1 MYGEFPLEGQ
11 GYTGP
16 VLDPTGSVKPAT
28 ANRLAIVLFSG
39 TMDKLLSASI
49 MATGAAAM
57 GMDVEIFLTNWGA
70 LAFRKGDFKTNKRV
84 SADFADYQ
92 SVLLEQMAAKHVT
105 TWMENL
111 EGAKEIRNVHIAA
124 CSHTMTLFD
133 LQLEDLEPIVDEV
146 TGVAAFIERAR
157 DSAMTLYI

>member
-1 MYGEFPLEGQ
+1 MFGQ
-11 GYTGP
+11 NRP
-16 VLDPTGSVKPAT
+16 SLPEQPEAAPTIPGAIHPAT
-28 ANRLAIVLFSG
+28 ANRMAIVLFSG
-39 TMDKLLSASI
+39 TIDKLMSASI

-70 LAFRKGDFKTNKRV
+70 LAFRRGDHVTNKRV

-92 SVLLEQMAAKHVT
+92 STLLEQMAAKHVT
-105 TWMENL
+105 SWMENL
-111 EGAKEIRNVHIAA
+111 EGAKEIGNVHITA

-133 LQLEDLEPIVDEV
+133 LRLEDLEPIVDEV
-146 TGVAAFIERAR
+146 IGVAAFIERAR

>member
-1 MYGEFPLEGQ
+1 MFGRKHPEQPEMISTSPGAIQ
-11 GYTGP
+11 
-16 VLDPTGSVKPAT
+16 PAT

-39 TMDKLLSASI
+39 TIDKLISASI

-70 LAFRKGDFKTNKRV
+70 LAFRKDDYKTSQRV
-84 SADFADYQ
+84 SQDYADYQ
-92 SVLLEQMAAKHVT
+92 SYLLEQMAAKHVT
-105 TWMENL
+105 SWMENL
-111 EGAKEIRNVHIAA
+111 EGAKEIGTVHIAA

-133 LQLEDLEPIVDEV
+133 LQLADLEPIVDEV

>member
-1 MYGEFPLEGQ
+1 MFGHKHPEQPEMISTSPGAIQ
-11 GYTGP
+11 
-16 VLDPTGSVKPAT
+16 PAT

-39 TMDKLLSASI
+39 TIDKLISASI

-70 LAFRKGDFKTNKRV
+70 LAFRKDDYKTNQRV
-84 SADFADYQ
+84 SQDYADYQ
-92 SVLLEQMAAKHVT
+92 SYLLEQMAAKHVT
-105 TWMENL
+105 SWMENL
-111 EGAKEIRNVHIAA
+111 EGAKEIGNVHIAA

-133 LQLEDLEPIVDEV
+133 LQLTDLEPIVDEV

-157 DSAMTLYI
+157 DSAMSLYI

>member
-1 MYGEFPLEGQ
+1 M
-11 GYTGP
+11 T
-16 VLDPTGSVKPAT
+16 PAT

-39 TMDKLLSASI
+39 TIDKLMSASI

-70 LAFRKGDFKTNKRV
+70 LAFRRGDYQTNKRV

-92 SVLLEQMAAKHVT
+92 SILLEQMSAKNVT
-105 TWMENL
+105 SWMENL
-111 EGAKEIRNVHIAA
+111 EGAKEIGNVHIAA

-133 LQLEDLEPIVDEV
+133 LQLADLEPIVDEV

>member
-1 MYGEFPLEGQ
+1 
-11 GYTGP
+11 
-16 VLDPTGSVKPAT
+16 
-28 ANRLAIVLFSG
+28 
-39 TMDKLLSASI
+39 

-70 LAFRKGDFKTNKRV
+70 LAFRRGDYQTNKRV

-92 SVLLEQMAAKHVT
+92 SILLEQMSAKNVT
-105 TWMENL
+105 SWMENL
-111 EGAKEIRNVHIAA
+111 EGAKEIGNVHIAA

-133 LQLEDLEPIVDEV
+133 LQLADLEPIVDEV